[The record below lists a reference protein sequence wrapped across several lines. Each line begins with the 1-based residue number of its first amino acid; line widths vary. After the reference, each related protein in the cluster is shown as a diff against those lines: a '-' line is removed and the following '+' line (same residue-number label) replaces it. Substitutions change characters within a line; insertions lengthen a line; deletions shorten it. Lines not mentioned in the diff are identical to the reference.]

1 MILGQEK
8 DFIGNIKIG
17 SSVKI
22 GYIPQ
27 DIKFKNEEETIL
39 EFFIKSFKGTET
51 QARTRL
57 AKFMF
62 RGEKVFKKIEKLSG
76 GEKVRLMLAELIQ
89 KDVNFLILDEPTNHI
104 DIENR
109 EVLEEAIKNYKGTV
123 LFVSHDRYFIN
134 AIASRIIEI
143 SDNKINSYIG
153 NYDDYQRKS
162 RI

>member
-1 MILGQEK
+1 M
-8 DFIGNIKIG
+8 KIG

-39 EFFIKSFKGTET
+39 EFFIKSYNGSET
-51 QARTRL
+51 QARTTL

-62 RGEKVFKKIEKLSG
+62 RGENVFKKIGKLSG

-89 KDVNFLILDEPTNHI
+89 KNVNFLILDEPTNHI
-104 DIENR
+104 DIETR
-109 EVLEEAIKNYKGTV
+109 EVLEESIKNYKGTV

-134 AIASRIIEI
+134 AIASKIIEI

-153 NYDDYQRKS
+153 NYDDYQRVKS
-162 RI
+162 YKK

>member
-1 MILGQEK
+1 
-8 DFIGNIKIG
+8 
-17 SSVKI
+17 
-22 GYIPQ
+22 
-27 DIKFKNEEETIL
+27 
-39 EFFIKSFKGTET
+39 
-51 QARTRL
+51 
-57 AKFMF
+57 MF

>member
-1 MILGQEK
+1 M
-8 DFIGNIKIG
+8 
-17 SSVKI
+17 
-22 GYIPQ
+22 
-27 DIKFKNEEETIL
+27 L

-51 QARTRL
+51 QARTIL

-62 RGEKVFKKIEKLSG
+62 RGENVFKKIEKLSG

-104 DIENR
+104 DIETR

-134 AIASRIIEI
+134 AIANRIIEI

-153 NYDDYQRKS
+153 NYDDYQRTKS
-162 RI
+162 KI